1 MAPVS
6 RVHVPKN
13 HLMLIAG
20 IVWCLAGTMVSL
32 VGLPLLFKL
41 EPADPILIPLAMVI
55 FAVFYLFVFSRLVR
69 KHTHRIRAREEEKLP
84 FWHFFNASSWIV
96 MFVMMGG
103 GMALRL
109 THAVSEEFIAFF
121 YSGLGIALFICGLRF
136 LGVFRRKAVLE
147 PVLVRSDD

>member
-1 MAPVS
+1 MQ
-6 RVHVPKN
+6 RIHVPKN

-20 IVWCLAGTMVSL
+20 IVWCVAGAMVCL

-41 EPADPILIPLAMVI
+41 EPADPILLPLAMLI
-55 FAVFYLFVFSRLVR
+55 FAVFYLFVFSKLVR
-69 KHTHRIRAREEEKLP
+69 KHTHRIRAREEERLP
-84 FWHFFNASSWIV
+84 FWHFFNRSSWIV

-109 THAVSEEFIAFF
+109 THAVPDWFIAFF

-136 LGVFRRKAVLE
+136 MGVFARKGVLE
-147 PVLVRSDD
+147 PVPVAPGE

>member
-1 MAPVS
+1 MQ
-6 RVHVPKN
+6 RIHVPKN

-20 IVWCLAGTMVSL
+20 IVWCVAGAMVCL

-41 EPADPILIPLAMVI
+41 EPADPILLPLAMLI
-55 FAVFYLFVFSRLVR
+55 FAVFYLLVFSKLVR
-69 KHTHRIRAREEEKLP
+69 KHTHRIRAREEERLP
-84 FWHFFNASSWIV
+84 FWHFFNRSSWIV

-109 THAVSEEFIAFF
+109 THAVPDWFIAFF

-136 LGVFRRKAVLE
+136 MGVFARKGVLE
-147 PVLVRSDD
+147 PVPVAPGD